1 MDIAKARTWS
11 NRGMFRKLMLAVGV
25 AAVASA
31 IAVPAARADD
41 GDWHHRHHE
50 WREHEWHEHG
60 WREYRPYA
68 YGYPGYGYYDYPG
81 YGYAY
86 APPPVIYAPPPPPV
100 VYAPPPPVVYAPPVY
115 AAPSS
120 IDFVFPIRIH

>member
-1 MDIAKARTWS
+1 MEIAKTRTWS
-11 NRGMFRKLMLAVGV
+11 NRGIFRKLMLAVGI
-25 AAVASA
+25 AAVTSA
-31 IAVPAARADD
+31 IAMPAARADD
-41 GDWHHRHHE
+41 DDWHHQRHQ
-50 WREHEWHEHG
+50 WREHDWHDHG
-60 WREYRPYA
+60 WREYRPYS
-68 YGYPGYGYYDYPG
+68 YGYPG

-120 IDFVFPIRIH
+120 IEFVFPIRLH